1 MWYSYIPL
9 HLDSRPTIIYNS
21 LWNESWAKTWDGPIG
36 AGIASAGRDGD
47 IFCSWLCCGD
57 HWPSRWDEWGEI
69 EMALVQNLGST
80 KKGQIPSCLTNFGAH
95 VSKKV
100 GTKHIWV
107 HFLNPFLGANF
118 EPLLLRQLPNFD
130 CSLTFWPGDH
140 NRSCALI
147 CWRVHLERF
156 SFSRITSMIRSA
168 SVTATYPPGN

>member
-1 MWYSYIPL
+1 MKAEQKVHKMGLLSEDLRWAGKELESHQL
-9 HLDSRPTIIYNS
+9 AEMVTSFVAGCAVVTIG
-21 LWNESWAKTWDGPIG
+21 LLGG
-36 AGIASAGRDGD
+36 
-47 IFCSWLCCGD
+47 
-57 HWPSRWDEWGEI
+57 DEWGEI
-69 EMALVQNLGST
+69 EMALVQQ
-80 KKGQIPSCLTNFGAH
+80 KKVKSPHCLTNFGAH

-118 EPLLLRQLPNFD
+118 EPLLLTQLPNFD
-130 CSLTFWPGDH
+130 CCLISWPGDQ

-168 SVTATYPPGN
+168 SVTSTYPPGN

>member
-1 MWYSYIPL
+1 MAQKELESHQL
-9 HLDSRPTIIYNS
+9 AEMVTSFVAGCAVVTIG
-21 LWNESWAKTWDGPIG
+21 LLGG
-36 AGIASAGRDGD
+36 
-47 IFCSWLCCGD
+47 
-57 HWPSRWDEWGEI
+57 DEWGEI
-69 EMALVQNLGST
+69 EMALVQNLGPT
-80 KKGQIPSCLTNFGAH
+80 KTGQIPSCLTNFGAH

-118 EPLLLRQLPNFD
+118 EPLLLSQLPNFD
-130 CSLTFWPGDH
+130 CCLISWPGGQ
-140 NRSCALI
+140 NGSCALI